1 MAYVKIVPVKQSN
14 HLSTVINYIK
24 NPDKTEQML
33 YVTGFMCSPDS
44 VTEDFKVI
52 FDKAIKMGNNLAHHL
67 MVGFSPSDNI
77 DQETAIEIA
86 EELMRRMYPNNQYTN
101 FCGRKI

>member
-1 MAYVKIVPVKQSN
+1 MAYVKIAPVKQSN

-52 FDKAIKMGNNLAHHL
+52 FDKAMKKGNNLAHHL

-86 EELMRRMYPNNQYTN
+86 
-101 FCGRKI
+101 